1 MRENFKRR
9 AKKAAD
15 KGFEERELKIM
26 GRISVKYVTDEQTEY
41 LKSLFTRVF
50 AYMQKAKIGFNNV
63 LDFLLKSTPH
73 FPLRHLNTI
82 YI

>member
-41 LKSLFTRVF
+41 LKHMALFTRVF

-63 LDFLLKSTPH
+63 LDFLTPC
-73 FPLRHLNTI
+73 